1 MNLVK
6 AVKLTYLTYGY
17 HNSPILP
24 ASWRGPGAVPVRGGP
39 PLRRVEPAQGGWR
52 PGKPILNRTKQL
64 GIDLLEELDRLKGT
78 GGQGN
83 QS

>member
-1 MNLVK
+1 MGSGRLEAREANPEQNKV
-6 AVKLTYLTYGY
+6 
-17 HNSPILP
+17 I
-24 ASWRGPGAVPVRGGP
+24 RDRP
-39 PLRRVEPAQGGWR
+39 PRRVGWAQGGWR
-52 PGKPILNRTKQL
+52 PEKPILNRTKQL